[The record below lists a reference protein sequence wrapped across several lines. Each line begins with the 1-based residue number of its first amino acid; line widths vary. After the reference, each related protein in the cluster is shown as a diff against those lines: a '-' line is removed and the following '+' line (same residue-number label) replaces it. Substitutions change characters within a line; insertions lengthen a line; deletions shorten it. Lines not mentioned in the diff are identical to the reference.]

1 MGDFGESR
9 CENESPNLIGWTKGK
24 FAKKEKKVAKKY
36 LAIFI
41 GLGLTICMVS
51 FCFVEDSMAQALAR
65 ERGDGANKSSTL
77 SSPDPAPSLVIRL
90 KGVTSQKLTLP
101 PPCSVVSIS
110 GTKVTLRDF
119 FGKLETVE
127 VEDAK
132 DIKVGDKVVVKNG
145 VLRVKISPT

>member
-1 MGDFGESR
+1 MGIPGKVNG
-9 CENESPNLIGWTKGK
+9 NEVPNLIGWTKAK

-36 LAIFI
+36 LAISM
-41 GLGLTICMVS
+41 GLGLILCMAS

-65 ERGDGANKSSTL
+65 KQGDGANKSSAI
-77 SSPDPAPSLVIRL
+77 SSPDPAPSLVIPL
-90 KGVTSQKLTLP
+90 KGAAFKKLTLP

-110 GTKVTLRDF
+110 GTKVTLKDF
-119 FGKLETVE
+119 FGKLEIVE

-145 VLRVKISPT
+145 VLRVKLSPT

>member
-1 MGDFGESR
+1 MGS
-9 CENESPNLIGWTKGK
+9 ESPNLIGWTKAE
-24 FAKKEKKVAKKY
+24 FSKKEKKVAKKY
-36 LAIFI
+36 LAISM
-41 GLGLTICMVS
+41 GLGLTLCMAS

-65 ERGDGANKSSTL
+65 GSGGGANKSSSI

-90 KGVTSQKLTLP
+90 KGTASKKLTLP
-101 PPCSVVSIS
+101 PPCSVVSIN
-110 GTKVTLRDF
+110 GTKVTLKDF

>member
-1 MGDFGESR
+1 M
-9 CENESPNLIGWTKGK
+9 
-24 FAKKEKKVAKKY
+24 A
-36 LAIFI
+36 
-41 GLGLTICMVS
+41 S

-90 KGVTSQKLTLP
+90 KGATSQKLTLP

-132 DIKVGDKVVVKNG
+132 DIRVGDKVVVKNG